1 MFFLAYLPVLPL
13 KILRICLPQRS
24 YICTTSLDNTNE
36 GRGKGDECMQKKAW
50 IAVVCLLAL
59 LTLAGCGKKSQEDV
73 ITDLTNQVS
82 DMKGYQ
88 MKGEMTLK
96 TSSGDQ
102 EYDVEIWHKKPNFY
116 RVSLENED
124 QDHVQMILRN
134 KEGVYVVTP
143 ALNKSYKFQSDWP
156 NQSSQAYLYESLI
169 KDLQEDKEAKLKET
183 EKTYVFET
191 KTNYSNKDS
200 LPTQEIAFKKDS
212 LALESVKI
220 KDTKGNIIVSIVFDE
235 VKFNPSLKEKDFDT
249 EKNMTSMKLNE
260 EELTVSDE
268 PFSVQYPMLE
278 GLEGINLIEEK
289 EVTTDTGVRHVLVYG
304 GEKNFT
310 LIEEKARIESA
321 IAVETVAGE
330 PVDLGLCIGI
340 FTDHMLSWTHNGI
353 QFYLASTD
361 LTAEEMAEVASSF
374 TNAVMK

>member
-1 MFFLAYLPVLPL
+1 
-13 KILRICLPQRS
+13 
-24 YICTTSLDNTNE
+24 
-36 GRGKGDECMQKKAW
+36 MQKKAW

-361 LTAEEMAEVASSF
+361 LTAEEMVEVASSL